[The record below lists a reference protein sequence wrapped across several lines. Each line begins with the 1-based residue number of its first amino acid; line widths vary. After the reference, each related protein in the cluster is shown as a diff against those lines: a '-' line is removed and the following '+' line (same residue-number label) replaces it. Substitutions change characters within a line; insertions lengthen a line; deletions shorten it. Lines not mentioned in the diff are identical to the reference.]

1 MTRAA
6 VLLAAVLAAALLA
19 ACGLEPKPRTLP
31 PGFDEP
37 RFLLVSDEAQGPLLL
52 GDDAG
57 LVYSLDGGRTWSRP
71 AAGRQPALAAAP
83 FRDRLLVSRG
93 LTGQAYD
100 YGLGSDPDPR
110 TAWPFRGAVT
120 LLAGGARRW
129 RLWAVTL
136 QAGRPS
142 LHYSNDGGVY
152 WWTLP
157 AVGLCPRPLAMAAG
171 APDERDVERLWVAC
185 GRRGLMA
192 SDDLGAS
199 FHAVPGIA
207 DARAIAASRG
217 TPGRIVVA
225 TPTVMASR
233 DAGRT
238 WVIRGTAAR
247 AVAIDPRNPDL
258 VFAATTDGRL
268 LASLDGGGSF

>member
-6 VLLAAVLAAALLA
+6 VLLAAVLAAAVLA

-31 PGFDEP
+31 PGFAEP

-57 LVYSLDGGRTWSRP
+57 MVFSLDGGRTWQRP
-71 AAGRQPALAAAP
+71 DAGRQPAIAAAP

-100 YGLGSDPDPR
+100 YGMGSAPDPR

-129 RLWAVTL
+129 RLWAVT
-136 QAGRPS
+136 ADGGGS
-142 LHYSNDGGVY
+142 VLHYSNDGGVY

-157 AVGLCPRPLAMAAG
+157 AVGLCPHPRGIAAG

-199 FHAVPGIA
+199 FQAVPGIA

-225 TPTVMASR
+225 TPTVLASR

-238 WVIRGTAAR
+238 WVISGTRAR